1 MNLIIDIG
9 NSVAKLAIFDK
20 GELVVCIGKQR
31 MEFMNKLI
39 IALMLSFFSLTQSV
53 RGQEDSIKVS
63 LMTCAPG
70 TEIYALFGHTA
81 LRYEDT
87 ARGEDW
93 VFNYGMFS
101 FNTPHFIYRF
111 VKGETDYE
119 LGVTPYSYFEGS
131 YAMRGSSVYQQT
143 LNLTMAEKQKL
154 RRLLEENYQPENR
167 VYRYNFFYDNCTTRA
182 RDIIEECIEGK
193 VVYPDGKEGL
203 SFRDIV
209 HQYTKGHEW
218 DELGIDMCL
227 GSEADEPVDARKQM
241 FAPFYML
248 EAAGKATIVAGDSV
262 RPFVL
267 QEKKVVDVE
276 PEGGE
281 GGFPLSPL
289 VCVFVLMGAVC
300 LVGWI
305 QLKVKK
311 VIWIWDLFL
320 FGVQGLAGCV
330 IAFLVCFS
338 THPTVG
344 SNWLILLLNP
354 IPLIYLPVMV
364 YRAIKGKKDLYH
376 LINIVYL
383 TLFIMIMPFV
393 QQKFNATVLPLALCL
408 LLCSASH
415 VLLYYRQNNK

>member
-1 MNLIIDIG
+1 
-9 NSVAKLAIFDK
+9 
-20 GELVVCIGKQR
+20 
-31 MEFMNKLI
+31 MNKLI
-39 IALMLSFFSLTQSV
+39 VTLVLFFCSLSQSL
-53 RGQEDSIKVS
+53 RGQEDNIKVS

-101 FNTPHFIYRF
+101 FNAPHFIYRF

-267 QEKKVVDVE
+267 QEEKVVDVE

>member
-1 MNLIIDIG
+1 
-9 NSVAKLAIFDK
+9 
-20 GELVVCIGKQR
+20 
-31 MEFMNKLI
+31 MNKLI

-311 VIWIWDLFL
+311 VIWIWNLFL

-376 LINIVYL
+376 LINTVYL

>member
-1 MNLIIDIG
+1 
-9 NSVAKLAIFDK
+9 
-20 GELVVCIGKQR
+20 

>member
-1 MNLIIDIG
+1 
-9 NSVAKLAIFDK
+9 
-20 GELVVCIGKQR
+20 
-31 MEFMNKLI
+31 MNKLI

-267 QEKKVVDVE
+267 QEEKVVDVE

>member
-1 MNLIIDIG
+1 
-9 NSVAKLAIFDK
+9 
-20 GELVVCIGKQR
+20 
-31 MEFMNKLI
+31 MNKLI

-408 LLCSASH
+408 LVCSAGH
-415 VLLYYRQNNK
+415 LFLYYRQNSK

>member
-1 MNLIIDIG
+1 
-9 NSVAKLAIFDK
+9 
-20 GELVVCIGKQR
+20 
-31 MEFMNKLI
+31 MNKLI
-39 IALMLSFFSLTQSV
+39 IALMLSFFFLTQSV

-182 RDIIEECIEGK
+182 RNIIEECIEGK

-281 GGFPLSPL
+281 GGFSLSPL

>member
-1 MNLIIDIG
+1 
-9 NSVAKLAIFDK
+9 
-20 GELVVCIGKQR
+20 
-31 MEFMNKLI
+31 MNKLI
-39 IALMLSFFSLTQSV
+39 IALMLSFFFLTQSV

-376 LINIVYL
+376 LINTVYL

>member
-1 MNLIIDIG
+1 
-9 NSVAKLAIFDK
+9 
-20 GELVVCIGKQR
+20 
-31 MEFMNKLI
+31 MNKLI
-39 IALMLSFFSLTQSV
+39 VTLVLFFFSLTQSV

-376 LINIVYL
+376 LINTVYL

>member
-1 MNLIIDIG
+1 
-9 NSVAKLAIFDK
+9 
-20 GELVVCIGKQR
+20 
-31 MEFMNKLI
+31 MNKLI

-248 EAAGKATIVAGDSV
+248 EAAGKVTIVAGDSV

-376 LINIVYL
+376 LINTVYL

>member
-1 MNLIIDIG
+1 
-9 NSVAKLAIFDK
+9 
-20 GELVVCIGKQR
+20 
-31 MEFMNKLI
+31 MNKLI
-39 IALMLSFFSLTQSV
+39 IALMLSFFFLTQSV

>member
-1 MNLIIDIG
+1 
-9 NSVAKLAIFDK
+9 
-20 GELVVCIGKQR
+20 
-31 MEFMNKLI
+31 MNKLI

-354 IPLIYLPVMV
+354 IPLIYLHVMV

>member
-1 MNLIIDIG
+1 
-9 NSVAKLAIFDK
+9 
-20 GELVVCIGKQR
+20 
-31 MEFMNKLI
+31 MNKLI

-119 LGVTPYSYFEGS
+119 LGVTPYSYFEVS

-281 GGFPLSPL
+281 GGSPLSPL